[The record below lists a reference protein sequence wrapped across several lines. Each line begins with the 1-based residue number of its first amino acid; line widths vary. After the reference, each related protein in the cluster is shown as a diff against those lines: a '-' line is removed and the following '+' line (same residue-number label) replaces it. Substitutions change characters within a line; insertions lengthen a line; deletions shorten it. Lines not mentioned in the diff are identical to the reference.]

1 MYLNGNFVY
10 LFNRNL
16 FKPTIMKKN
25 ILGAAVI
32 FFVTLAFLLMLDD
45 ITSNGNHEPQQNNV
59 EVYDTN
65 EQPDIATLDEE

>member
-1 MYLNGNFVY
+1 
-10 LFNRNL
+10 
-16 FKPTIMKKN
+16 MKKN

-59 EVYDTN
+59 EVYDAN
-65 EQPDIATLDEE
+65 EQPDIVTLDEEQ

>member
-1 MYLNGNFVY
+1 
-10 LFNRNL
+10 
-16 FKPTIMKKN
+16 MKKN

-59 EVYDTN
+59 QVIDSN
-65 EQPDIATLDEE
+65 DQSDIATLDEDEQ